1 VLDVFFP
8 SGRVPEMLN
17 RLVAQDGATR
27 VNMEIAQHLGEATV
41 RCIAME
47 ATEEL
52 YRGMRVYDTGSPIT
66 VPVGD
71 GLLGRAVDA
80 LGRSI
85 DGNGEIKA
93 QEYWPIHRP
102 APALAEQQPVTS
114 LFETGIKV
122 IDLLEPYAKGG
133 KIGLFGGAGVG
144 ERSREGNDML
154 REMVESGMIE
164 KTALAFGQPQAYVLY
179 ERRVCRDQAGQ
190 GGRHGPDGRMARGNR
205 RAACHRGAREGRG
218 AFAPEALDP

>member
-1 VLDVFFP
+1 MFFP
-8 SGRVPEMLN
+8 SGRVPETLN

-27 VNMEIAQHLGEATV
+27 VNMEVAQHLGEGTV

-66 VPVGD
+66 VPVGE

-133 KIGLFGGAGVG
+133 KIGLFGGAGV
-144 ERSREGNDML
+144 
-154 REMVESGMIE
+154 
-164 KTALAFGQPQAYVLY
+164 
-179 ERRVCRDQAGQ
+179 ERRCRYSSSSTTSRPRTAGC
-190 GGRHGPDGRMARGNR
+190 RCSRAWANAAARATTCSAR
-205 RAACHRGAREGRG
+205 WSSRA
-218 AFAPEALDP
+218 